1 MYIFETVCQAS
12 ITIPFLEM
20 DYQKII
26 KENALARLQH
36 LNSPLRTLIYHNP
49 ENITVAE
56 IEGDLNCYFR
66 EIVPTCV
73 NASFTNSGTTP
84 ATLQEI
90 MYFGK
95 NVPQEVT
102 IQGKACVAYLAPG
115 ESKDVSMLLE
125 WNEEQSNY
133 FANGVK
139 FGNQLTNGYLNTYAK
154 VRDSKTGQITY
165 VVPEN
170 LSTAYAMKGPTS
182 HLRNAIHHIAV
193 GDGVSPSFVANNYG
207 PPTSVVNVS
216 QETFQQFRNIADA
229 RDKFYKNGITIK
241 KIGDIEVRLT
251 VVPGKKITPQTNFN
265 INLADDEKM
274 EDEIEIEVAC
284 LLKQSR
290 TVQYER
296 GEEEGTL
303 NFTKGG
309 ALPTSLRKWKQLLKI
324 SGLFKFLS
332 SQNADSNDFCKVLQ
346 DTSCKDPLVKVL
358 IHFFHLVLEY
368 YAKRAVDTHADNDGK
383 HHKEMIIPEDHLWEI
398 LKTCPDGNALCKIVN
413 LIDTYLRIIATSV
426 WQSTHPLDFGLKV
439 KFADESYKPMVI
451 EELAQWINAYTN
463 NDFTNVSGD
472 GDPMKFLEH
481 EFFGKDFHIEN
492 GELHD
497 TKMGY
502 SRRLNTSKKYLNKNP
517 TYGLHASTFDQ
528 LAEGSSD
535 DGMIENISNLNLSG
549 DHGSDY

>member
-1 MYIFETVCQAS
+1 
-12 ITIPFLEM
+12 M
-20 DYQKII
+20 DYQKIV

-36 LNSPLRTLIYHNP
+36 LNSSLPTLIYRNP
-49 ENITVAE
+49 ENISVAE
-56 IEGDLNCYFR
+56 IEDDLDRYFR
-66 EIVPTCV
+66 EIVPTQV
-73 NASFTNSGTTP
+73 NASFTNTGTTP

-95 NVPQEVT
+95 NVSQDVKIHGE
-102 IQGKACVAYLAPG
+102 ACVAYLAPG
-115 ESKDVSMLLE
+115 ESKEVSMLLE
-125 WNEEQSNY
+125 WNEEQKNY
-133 FANGVK
+133 FANAVK
-139 FGNQLTNGYLNTYAK
+139 FGNQLTHGYLNSYAMVK
-154 VRDSKTGQITY
+154 DSNTNQITY
-165 VVPEN
+165 VVPEI
-170 LSTAYAMKGPTS
+170 LKTTYSMTGPTS
-182 HLRNAIHHIAV
+182 HERNAIHHIAV

-216 QETFQQFRNIADA
+216 LETFQQFRNIADA

-251 VVPGKKITPQTNFN
+251 VVPGKKFTPQTNFN
-265 INLADDEKM
+265 INLAADEKT
-274 EDEIEIEVAC
+274 EEENDNEVAG

-309 ALPTSLRKWKQLLKI
+309 ALPTSLSKWKQLIKI

-332 SQNADSNDFCKVLQ
+332 SQNADSNDFCTVLQ

-368 YAKRAVDTHADNDGK
+368 YAKRAVDTYPENDGK
-383 HHKEMIIPEDHLWEI
+383 HHKEMMIPEDHLWDA
-398 LKTCPDGNALCKIVN
+398 LKSCSDGNALCKIVN

-451 EELAQWINAYTN
+451 EELKKWIDAYTS
-463 NDFTNVSGD
+463 NDFTNVTGD

-481 EFFGKDFHIEN
+481 EFFGKDYHNEN
-492 GELHD
+492 NELHE
-497 TKMGY
+497 TKIGY

-517 TYGLHASTFDQ
+517 TYGLHASSFNS
-528 LAEGSSD
+528 LAVGSSD
-535 DGMIENISNLNLSG
+535 DDMIENISNLNLSG